1 MPGLSFEIK
10 IVFEPAG
17 KAEGEICSNC
27 GKEIKG
33 EKYQGVLQFGFI
45 EQLSL
50 KAIKLFLCDRCH
62 KQYEATNQTKQ
73 PESEE

>member
-1 MPGLSFEIK
+1 MLGLEIK

-17 KAEGEICSNC
+17 LAEGEICSKC

-50 KAIKLFLCDRCH
+50 KELELFIC
-62 KQYEATNQTKQ
+62 
-73 PESEE
+73 EECNKKVI

>member
-1 MPGLSFEIK
+1 MLGFEIK

-17 KAEGEICSNC
+17 LAEGEICSKC
-27 GKEIKG
+27 SKEING

-50 KAIKLFLCDRCH
+50 TALNIFICTECKEKSNL
-62 KQYEATNQTKQ
+62 E
-73 PESEE
+73 